1 MICKNKKFP
10 RRVALKKRWTRCA
23 DDLPDSD
30 LTVMIHHPDEDEPVW
45 VGYLDGETWRTAEG
59 VRVAVTHWM
68 PIPEPPRKKGG
79 AK

>member
-1 MICKNKKFP
+1 MSAP
-10 RRVALKKRWTRCA
+10 GAPGGWTRCA
-23 DDLPDSD
+23 DDLPDAD

-68 PIPEPPRKKGG
+68 PMPEPPSEKG
-79 AK
+79 AAE